1 MGEFSIPVELTTPNM
16 TGQKV
21 KDIQFLLSGNNRFDS
36 LVELDQI
43 KTYSGALDGIYGPL
57 TAGATREAKNL
68 LGFPQ
73 KMINT
78 QFGQEIYEYLIKSP
92 VTLLPGSYQPERA
105 ARLKALAAPA
115 KVRALDLAITFIGI
129 HENPPGSNEQEFG
142 AWYGENGVP
151 WCAIFVSYC
160 ISHISVTW
168 KYAYVPLIAALAESG
183 QAYMSITNSPEPG
196 DLVTYNFPGEGPNCH
211 IEFFETALDSSTFSA
226 VGGNTGPVDLN
237 DGGEVAR
244 SVRSY
249 SEVVDFIR
257 LSLPT

>member
-142 AWYGENGVP
+142 AWY
-151 WCAIFVSYC
+151 
-160 ISHISVTW
+160 ISVTW